1 MDKLIINCCITGSRI
16 TKGQTPHIPITPE
29 EIIRSAIEAWET
41 GAAIVHIH
49 VRDQETGL
57 GTQDVNLFQEVSE
70 GIKSRCNVIQCMT
83 TSGIPGV
90 NLPSEQ
96 RLAPLNLESE
106 LISLDCGSKNFGKLT
121 FICDEDFIELA
132 ARKALEKGIKPEL
145 EIFDLGMIETC
156 KKLIDQNLLRK
167 PYYFGFILGT
177 PSGAPA
183 NIRTL
188 ATMIDSLPPD
198 CIWFVGGIGK
208 DQLPI
213 TSLALSAGGHVRV
226 GLEDNIYYSGGVLA
240 KSNAE
245 LVSRIV
251 RIARELGRD
260 VASPD
265 EAREV
270 LHLTSDWPQSKAY

>member
-16 TKGQTPHIPITPE
+16 TKEQTPYIPITPE
-29 EIIRSAIEAWET
+29 EIIKSAVEAWES

-49 VRDQETGL
+49 VRDQKTGL
-57 GTQDVNLFQEVSE
+57 GTQDVKLFQEVSE

-90 NLPSEQ
+90 NLPLQ
-96 RLAPLNLESE
+96 HRLVPLDLKPE

-132 ARKALEKGIKPEL
+132 ARMALEKGIKPEL
-145 EIFDLGMIETC
+145 EIFDLGMIETF

-167 PYYFGFILGT
+167 PYYCGFILGT

-188 ATMIDSLPPD
+188 ATMIDSLPAD
-198 CIWFVGGIGK
+198 CIWFIGGIGK
-208 DQLPI
+208 YQLPV
-213 TSLALSAGGHVRV
+213 TSLALSVGGHVRI
-226 GLEDNIYYSGGVLA
+226 GLEDNIDYSKGGVLA

-260 VASPD
+260 VASAD
-265 EAREV
+265 ETRKI
-270 LHLTSDWPQSKAY
+270 LHLTSD